1 MRCAIWK
8 DEGDPMASTDY
19 HRGEMD
25 IDAQDATYR
34 AIMKFT
40 GMIAVPFCLALVVFF
55 ASLLLDLG
63 IVVSFV
69 LAILTFVLLQPV
81 MRVLK
86 AIL

>member
-1 MRCAIWK
+1 
-8 DEGDPMASTDY
+8 MASTDY

-25 IDAQDATYR
+25 IEAQDATYR

-40 GMIAVPFCLALVVFF
+40 GMIAVPFCIALVVFF

-63 IVVSFV
+63 IPVAAV
-69 LAILTFVLLQPV
+69 LGILTFFLLQPL

-86 AIL
+86 AIV